1 MSEASSE
8 RIEVERIGHVSRI
21 WLNCPDKRNAQDMAM
36 LDALDAALT
45 AAERDAE
52 VHAVILAGRGAHFS
66 AGHDYKE
73 RQRGLDGYV
82 MESHYAFE
90 QRYYLDYCLHIWDL
104 RKPIVAQVQGACV
117 AGGFMLANMCDLI
130 VASESAY
137 FLDPVAQTMATAATE
152 ILCHPWLMG
161 LRRAKEFL
169 FLGERMSAAE
179 AYRIGLVNRVVEEEG
194 LADATLAIAERI
206 ASAAPFTMSLLKRS
220 LNRTADTQGF
230 RASVQAHFDAH
241 MLGHNSRAFREVAEA
256 GLSAAITK
264 NKAL

>member
-21 WLNCPDKRNAQDMAM
+21 WLNRPDKRNAQDMAM

-73 RQRGLDGYV
+73 RQRGLNGYV

-117 AGGFMLANMCDLI
+117 AVPDS
-130 VASESAY
+130 ASILYNVHCEVFARSHGDQKQ
-137 FLDPVAQTMATAATE
+137 LQAARSR
-152 ILCHPWLMG
+152 G
-161 LRRAKEFL
+161 RRAA
-169 FLGERMSAAE
+169 R
-179 AYRIGLVNRVVEEEG
+179 R
-194 LADATLAIAERI
+194 
-206 ASAAPFTMSLLKRS
+206 
-220 LNRTADTQGF
+220 
-230 RASVQAHFDAH
+230 
-241 MLGHNSRAFREVAEA
+241 
-256 GLSAAITK
+256 
-264 NKAL
+264 